1 MRKIALLLAVVMIF
15 MVPVNALAAEQSDAV
30 ITPTLTISGRTATC
44 EATVRANSPTDY
56 IEMRV
61 TVWYE
66 TRCLLDETVSGYG
79 IIRYNDTV
87 GANSGWYCTLRVDVT
102 INGVAQPTVE
112 DSAYCP

>member
-44 EATVRANSPTDY
+44 EATVRANSSTDY

-66 TRCLLDETVSGYG
+66 TRCLLDETVTGYYAV
-79 IIRYNDTV
+79 RFEDWLPLT
-87 GANSGWYCTLRVDVT
+87 SGWEVELRVDVT
-102 INGVAQPTVE
+102 INGVVYPTRN
-112 DSAYCP
+112 DIATCP

>member
-1 MRKIALLLAVVMIF
+1 MRKIALLLAVVMVL
-15 MVPVNALAAEQSDAV
+15 MLPANALAAEQSDAV

-44 EATVRANSPTDY
+44 RATVECENPSDY
-56 IEMRV
+56 ITVRV

-79 IIRYNDTV
+79 IIRYNDIV
-87 GANSGWYCTLRVDVT
+87 GVNSGWYCTLRVDVT
-102 INGVAQPTVE
+102 INGVAQPTAE

>member
-1 MRKIALLLAVVMIF
+1 MRKIALLLAVVMVL
-15 MVPVNALAAEQSDAV
+15 MLPANALAAEQSDAV

-44 EATVRANSPTDY
+44 EATAESEKPNDY
-56 IEMRV
+56 IVMRV

-79 IIRYNDTV
+79 YVQYSDTV
-87 GANSGWYCTLRVDVT
+87 GSNSGWYCTLRVDVT

>member
-15 MVPVNALAAEQSDAV
+15 MVPVNALAASSRYKMVDAE
-30 ITPTLTISGRTATC
+30 LTISGRTATC
-44 EATVRANSPTDY
+44 KATVRANNPTDY

-87 GANSGWYCTLRVDVT
+87 GANSGWYCTLRVDAT